1 MEKLISGFNRINF
14 KLFFYLIIPVS
25 IIAFYI
31 FEYSLKQN
39 ISTLEFIDILLFNLF
54 ITYAMGFVM
63 MILFSLARAFY
74 GRNPNPLSIDSINS
88 AIRNN
93 LIKNVV
99 ESGNISFKNYNKWVF
114 ASWILLIITHIINNN
129 YSG

>member
-1 MEKLISGFNRINF
+1 M
-14 KLFFYLIIPVS
+14 FFYLIIPVS

-74 GRNPNPLSIDSINS
+74 GRNPNPLSMDSINS

-93 LIKNVV
+93 LIRNIV